1 MAGAGRFILLIALI
15 ASTQVSIFPSLANL
29 SVCPGGC
36 DYPTVQA
43 AVNVAGPNETIWFNS
58 SNCPGGFDLD
68 RNVTLRG
75 LDSGRGR
82 PTLGMNSEPIVISA
96 DGVTIRG
103 FKLEQMANSTVLL
116 AIRSRGN
123 RIYLNDMPYGSRII
137 SVGQCFWNSSQPI
150 NYQYNG
156 ATYQRYMG
164 NFWMDYSG
172 RDENGDGIGDQPMV
186 IDSHNKDYYPL
197 MAPVSSYS
205 VPGEM
210 KETGGIIKARVG
222 KPFVITL
229 KCRGAYKWFLDFDYH
244 MVRQDSHE
252 MEGEDIEVFTFT
264 PLKAGKTEV
273 VGVYRQPWGNI
284 VTDTKGFKVEISND
298 AGIVLTTREAV
309 RLDSR
314 GVAK

>member
-1 MAGAGRFILLIALI
+1 
-15 ASTQVSIFPSLANL
+15 
-29 SVCPGGC
+29 
-36 DYPTVQA
+36 
-43 AVNVAGPNETIWFNS
+43 
-58 SNCPGGFDLD
+58 
-68 RNVTLRG
+68 
-75 LDSGRGR
+75 
-82 PTLGMNSEPIVISA
+82 
-96 DGVTIRG
+96 
-103 FKLEQMANSTVLL
+103 
-116 AIRSRGN
+116 
-123 RIYLNDMPYGSRII
+123 
-137 SVGQCFWNSSQPI
+137 
-150 NYQYNG
+150 
-156 ATYQRYMG
+156 
-164 NFWMDYSG
+164 
-172 RDENGDGIGDQPMV
+172 MV

-205 VPGEM
+205 VPGEV

-273 VGVYRQPWGNI
+273 AGVYRQPWGNI
-284 VTDTKGFKVEISND
+284 VTDTKSFKVEISND

-314 GVAK
+314 DVAK